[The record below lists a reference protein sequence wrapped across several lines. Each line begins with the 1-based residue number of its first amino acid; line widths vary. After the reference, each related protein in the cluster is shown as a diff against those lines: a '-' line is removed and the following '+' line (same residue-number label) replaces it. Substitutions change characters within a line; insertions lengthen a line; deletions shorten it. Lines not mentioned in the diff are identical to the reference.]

1 MTDHPEMHG
10 PMMGDW
16 MWGGMLIWTFVGIAL
31 LVLIVVAAIWLGL
44 RLRPGD
50 GERRRPDSTALAEV
64 ERRYA
69 RRRARPRD
77 VPGGAARAARTG
89 LTGAER
95 ASVTA

>member
-31 LVLIVVAAIWLGL
+31 LVLLVVAAIWLGL

-50 GERRRPDSTALAEV
+50 GERRRGPDSTALVEL

-69 RRRARPRD
+69 RGEVDRETFL
-77 VPGGAARAARTG
+77 AARRDLLG
-89 LTGAER
+89 PD
-95 ASVTA
+95 

>member
-50 GERRRPDSTALAEV
+50 GERRRPDSTALAELR
-64 ERRYA
+64 RRYA
-69 RRRARPRD
+69 RGELDRETFLAVRRDLLGPD
-77 VPGGAARAARTG
+77 
-89 LTGAER
+89 
-95 ASVTA
+95 